1 MWLLRKFSERVGAEM
16 TEPLWISMKMGLW
29 NDNEANYE
37 NRPDQL
43 AVWYTK
49 KAPVYKVQFTRKN
62 MVMAGS
68 AFLP

>member
-1 MWLLRKFSERVGAEM
+1 
-16 TEPLWISMKMGLW
+16 MKTGLW